1 MRYVVE
7 IPGTLPT
14 AADHARIRE
23 KSMHEAREFEVF
35 MIKYLA
41 ARFRDAGMRFER
53 KVYVGVIWVR
63 PDTAAVPKS
72 VSWPAQFI
80 PEALMCAN
88 VTRGMRQTRIETFD
102 LGFRVNSNDPRTI
115 IIAADTEN
123 ELLRSEELLAYA

>member
-14 AADHARIRE
+14 AADHARIRG

-53 KVYVGVIWVR
+53 KVYAGVIWVR
-63 PDTAAVPKS
+63 PDTAVAPKS